1 MVSKTAKRVIVVFSV
16 GLFVVATGAI
26 RLGCEYSRILG
37 MARQQPSLTAIFS
50 YCFNRFR
57 CEYDFHTY

>member
-1 MVSKTAKRVIVVFSV
+1 MMVSKTAKRVIVVFSV

-37 MARQQPSLTAIFS
+37 MAR
-50 YCFNRFR
+50 
-57 CEYDFHTY
+57 